1 MVGENQDDIIDELQ
15 YFEKNRMLALK
26 VREYSTTMK

>member
-15 YFEKNRMLALK
+15 YFEKIVCLR
-26 VREYSTTMK
+26 